1 MARKP
6 YDMKRRLKVAHQ
18 TAHNMSEVAGRLLQ
32 DIKSLEAAVRARDL
46 LIEQLKEQLAEAESQ
61 VARAMKF

>member
-1 MARKP
+1 MARKA
-6 YDMKRRLKVAHQ
+6 YDINRRLQVAHKTSQ
-18 TAHNMSEVAGRLLQ
+18 NMSEIAGRLLQ